1 MQRARLWIVHKLV
14 GELCVSAKAPTPPTA
29 PRPALPC
36 LLDRLLAMGLKEAGA
51 TRQKPGESR
60 ARSCF
65 HVISPLD
72 VNSRGLLLC
81 TTSAPLALLLA
92 SRPSTLARHLS
103 ADEVFLRGSGS
114 SSGGG
119 GSGASTQPLLYS
131 AAAIAASRTTIITRR
146 YRARLGAQA
155 LAPHLVAALAAGR
168 HDAPI
173 YVSLGGSSSSSS
185 SSSGSGGGGGG
196 GGGSG
201 GGRGSAGDRGK
212 GPANV
217 NVELVT
223 SLDGKLLRA
232 ALERHG
238 VLVSSLQRVAQGPFS
253 LQAGGVIT
261 PGSALEVNV
270 PSHLLRTA
278 DKLARALRG
287 EEEESAA
294 AAPANKVYL

>member
-1 MQRARLWIVHKLV
+1 MQRARLWIVNKLV
-14 GELCVSAKAPTPPTA
+14 GELCVSAKAPTPPPA

-103 ADEVFLRGSGS
+103 AEEVFLRG
-114 SSGGG
+114 GG
-119 GSGASTQPLLYS
+119 GSASPQPLLFS

-146 YRARLGAQA
+146 YRARVGAQA

-173 YVSLGGSSSSSS
+173 YVSLGGS
-185 SSSGSGGGGGG
+185 GS
-196 GGGSG
+196 GGSG
-201 GGRGSAGDRGK
+201 GGSSGGASAGDRGK
-212 GPANV
+212 GPANA

-261 PGSALEVNV
+261 PGSALEVSV

-287 EEEESAA
+287 ERDGPSFASA
-294 AAPANKVYL
+294 NTHDD